1 MRHVLIIDDEKNIR
15 AELSGLLTDEGYGAL
30 AAESAEAGLDL
41 ALRERPDLVLLDV
54 MLPGMTGLDALAKIR
69 ESDGELPVI
78 LMSGQASIETAVRA
92 TKLGAFDYL
101 EKPLDPERLLV
112 TVRNALETGTLRRRT
127 RELSSAAGGEL
138 IGSSHAMRELR
149 AAVERAAG
157 SSARVLITGENGT
170 GKELVAR
177 ALHAGSPRA
186 GGPFVK
192 VNCAAI
198 PKDLIESELFGHEK
212 GSFTGAMS
220 RKIGKIESADQGTL
234 LLDEIGDMAEEA
246 QAKLL
251 RVLEEKEVERV
262 GGAKPVPVD
271 VRFLAATNQ
280 DLPRAIAEGRFREDL
295 FYRLNVVPL
304 RVPALR
310 ERLEDVP
317 ELVETFRARFAEESG
332 RPAPTFA
339 AAALAALRESSWPG
353 NVRELRNVVER
364 LGIMADSDSV
374 GAEEV
379 LRILREA
386 RPPDPAVPGGQAE
399 DGLPLR
405 DLLERTE
412 RRAIERAL
420 ERAGGTIS
428 EAAKSL
434 GMDRAN
440 LHRKMRRLGLARTE
454 TEDEGPEPDGSV
466 SG

>member
-1 MRHVLIIDDEKNIR
+1 LRHVLIIDDEKNIR
-15 AELSGLLTDEGYGAL
+15 AQLSGLLTDEGYGSLVAD
-30 AAESAEAGLDL
+30 SAEAGLDL
-41 ALRERPDLVLLDV
+41 VSRERPDLVLLDV

-69 ESDGELPVI
+69 EGDAELPVI

-127 RELSSAAGGEL
+127 RELSRAAGAEL
-138 IGSSHAMRELR
+138 IGSSRAMHELR

-177 ALHAGSPRA
+177 ALHLGSARA
-186 GGPFVK
+186 AGPFVK

-212 GSFTGAMS
+212 GSFTGATG
-220 RKIGKIESADQGTL
+220 RKIGKVESADQGTL

-262 GGAKPVPVD
+262 GGAKPIPVD
-271 VRFLAATNQ
+271 VRVLAATNQ

-295 FYRLNVVPL
+295 FYRLAVVPL

-310 ERLEDVP
+310 ERLEDLP
-317 ELVETFRARFAEESG
+317 ELVESFRERFAEESG
-332 RPAPTFA
+332 RAAPVFA
-339 AAALAALRESSWPG
+339 PAALAALRAWSWPG

-374 GAEEV
+374 AAEDV
-379 LRILREA
+379 RAVLREA
-386 RPPDPAVPGGQAE
+386 RARGPAAE
-399 DGLPLR
+399 GRADDEALPLR

-428 EAAKSL
+428 EAAKAL

-454 TEDEGPEPDGSV
+454 GESEENRGAGGV
-466 SG
+466 SA